1 MTRLII
7 GSAHRVVPSSQ
18 LSGFL
23 YIIDLES
30 RSVLKKTE
38 GIDPPFRD
46 FDINPRGGMRGMRG
60 IAARSGEVALANYS
74 SIFFF
79 DPNWNLT
86 RVLSHPVCSSIHE
99 LIFDGKDVLVV
110 STGTDHL
117 LDFDENNNIN
127 RAWFVHDQTALVRRA
142 RIKRASMTSAEIM
155 QSGIDFRDRR

>member
-99 LIFDGKDVLVV
+99 LILMGRMFWLYPREPTIFWTLMKIIISIEPGLCTIRPT
-110 STGTDHL
+110 SS
-117 LDFDENNNIN
+117 DEP
-127 RAWFVHDQTALVRRA
+127 
-142 RIKRASMTSAEIM
+142 E
-155 QSGIDFRDRR
+155 